1 MSKVLDNIPVI
12 LCNRAN
18 YGERRDA
25 SAVRYLVYHYTGN
38 DGDTARANA
47 IYYAN
52 ATVKASAHYFVDGTE
67 IVQSV
72 PELYTA
78 WAVGGKKW
86 SDCAQTGGGTLHGV
100 VTNANSISIELC
112 DTAHDGQI
120 MATDATLSNAAAL
133 GRKLMALY
141 GIPIEHVVRHFD
153 VTGKHCPAYFMDS
166 AAWDAFKRRL
176 TDRDGATMNR
186 YNSLAE
192 IRAYAPWA
200 VDTVEKLIDAFALRG
215 SSAKDEQGLPADMD
229 LSLDM
234 LRLLVICDRVGAFDG
249 RGECFGGTVND
260 RE

>member
-47 IYYAN
+47 VYYAN

-78 WAVGGKKW
+78 WSVGGKKW

-100 VTNANSISIELC
+100 VTNANSISIEMC
-112 DTAHDGQI
+112 DTVRDGQL
-120 MATDATLSNAAAL
+120 MATEATLANAAAL
-133 GRKLMALY
+133 GRKLMTLY
-141 GIPIEHVVRHFD
+141 GIPIDRVVRHFD

-166 AAWDAFKRRL
+166 AAWEAFKRRL
-176 TDRDGATMNR
+176 TDREGETMNR

-192 IRAYAPWA
+192 IRESAPWA
-200 VDTVEKLIDAFALRG
+200 VETVEKLIDVGAIRG
-215 SSAKDEQGLPADMD
+215 AGVNDEHGNPADMD
-229 LSLDM
+229 LSADM
-234 LRLLVICDRVGAFDG
+234 LRLLVMVDRAGSFG
-249 RGECFGGTVND
+249 SGGEHKPL
-260 RE
+260 

>member
-1 MSKVLDNIPVI
+1 MRKVLDNIPVI
-12 LCNRAN
+12 LCNREN

-38 DGDTARANA
+38 DGDTSRANA
-47 IYYAN
+47 VYYAN
-52 ATVKASAHYFVDGTE
+52 AAVKASAHYFVDDSE

-112 DTAHDGQI
+112 DTVRDGQL
-120 MATDATLSNAAAL
+120 MATEATLSNAAAL

-141 GIPIEHVVRHFD
+141 GIPIDRVVRHFD

-166 AAWDAFKRRL
+166 AAWEAFKRRL
-176 TDRDGATMNR
+176 TDDEGVETMNR

-192 IRAYAPWA
+192 IRESAPWA
-200 VDTVEKLIDAFALRG
+200 VETIEKLIDVGAIRG
-215 SSAKDEQGLPADMD
+215 SGAKDEQGRPADMD
-229 LSLDM
+229 LSADM
-234 LRLLVICDRVGAFDG
+234 LRLLVMVDRAGG
-249 RGECFGGTVND
+249 FGGD
-260 RE
+260 GEHKPL

>member
-1 MSKVLDNIPVI
+1 MSKALDNITGI

-38 DGDTARANA
+38 SGDTARANA
-47 IYYAN
+47 VYYAN

-86 SDCAQTGGGTLHGV
+86 VDCAQTGGGTLYGIV
-100 VTNANSISIELC
+100 KNANSLSIEMC
-112 DTAHDGQI
+112 GTTRNGQL
-120 MATDATLSNAAAL
+120 MATEATLENAAAL

-141 GIPIEHVVRHFD
+141 GIPIERVVRHFD

-176 TDRDGATMNR
+176 TAEEGERMNR
-186 YNSLAE
+186 YNSLQE
-192 IRAYAPWA
+192 IRENAPWA
-200 VDTVEKLIDAFALRG
+200 VGTVEKLIASGAIRG
-215 SSAKDEQGLPADMD
+215 GGVKDEQGNPADMD
-229 LSLDM
+229 LSADM
-234 LRLLVICDRVGAFDG
+234 LRLLVMFDRAGG
-249 RGECFGGTVND
+249 FGGTPVDGEHNLL
-260 RE
+260 

>member
-1 MSKVLDNIPVI
+1 MTTMSKTLDNIPVI
-12 LCNRAN
+12 PCNRAN

-25 SAVRYLVYHYTGN
+25 SAIRYLVYHYTGN

-100 VTNANSISIELC
+100 VTNANSISIEMC
-112 DTAHDGQI
+112 DMTRDGQI
-120 MATDATLSNAAAL
+120 MATEATLANAAAL

-141 GIPIEHVVRHFD
+141 GIPIERVVRHFD

-166 AAWDAFKRRL
+166 AAWEAFKRRL
-176 TDRDGATMNR
+176 TAEEGERMNR
-186 YNSLAE
+186 YNSLQE
-192 IRAYAPWA
+192 IREHAPWA
-200 VDTVEKLIDAFALRG
+200 LGTVEKLIASGAVCG
-215 SSAKDEQGLPADMD
+215 GGVKDEQGNPADMD
-229 LSLDM
+229 LSADM
-234 LRLLVICDRVGAFDG
+234 LRLLVICARA
-249 RGECFGGTVND
+249 GGSDSGV
-260 RE
+260 EHKPL

>member
-1 MSKVLDNIPVI
+1 MSKALDNIPVI

-47 IYYAN
+47 VYYAN
-52 ATVKASAHYFVDGTE
+52 ATVKASAHYFVDGSE

-100 VTNANSISIELC
+100 VTNANSISIEMC
-112 DTAHDGQI
+112 DMTRDGQI
-120 MATDATLSNAAAL
+120 MATEATLQNAAAL
-133 GRKLMALY
+133 GRKLMMLY
-141 GIPIEHVVRHFD
+141 GIPIERIVRHFD

-166 AAWDAFKRRL
+166 AAWAAFKLRL
-176 TDRDGATMNR
+176 TAEEGEAMTR
-186 YNSLAE
+186 YNSLQE
-192 IRAYAPWA
+192 IREHAPWA
-200 VDTVEKLIDAFALRG
+200 LETVEKLIDVGAIRG
-215 SSAKDEQGLPADMD
+215 SGAKYEQGRPADMD
-229 LSLDM
+229 LSADM
-234 LRLLVICDRVGAFDG
+234 LRLLVMGDRAGSFG
-249 RGECFGGTVND
+249 SGGEHKPL
-260 RE
+260 